1 MERDKQTTKRIAAL
15 EQQKQQIANRI
26 LRLRNLEAAKQ
37 RKLDTRRK
45 ILAGAWVLHR
55 GDQDP
60 ELHKRLLQGLD
71 EFLIHNRDRALFDLP
86 PKKGS

>member
-1 MERDKQTTKRIAAL
+1 MALNRNQQIEAL
-15 EQQKQQIANRI
+15 EEKKRQIENRI
-26 LRLRNLEAAKQ
+26 LRLRNLESAQK
-37 RKLDTRRK
+37 RKLETRRK

-60 ELHKRLLQGLD
+60 EFHKHLLQGLD

-86 PKKGS
+86 PKRGT